1 MEEVNT
7 IKPVH
12 TKSLHFKGQTSD
24 FKVVVHNNLRKNL
37 AKKAH
42 VSLTDGKTLTSEFDM
57 KKTRFEIY
65 KFSKSNLNFSSR
77 QKSNVD
83 LAIQLGAKPPKNK
96 AKNYKELKVDKQM
109 EAEKKNETSFLK
121 QISSNFRTKNTRKL
135 RSRATKFIKH
145 RDQDQ
150 GILNTYG
157 KVCFSFFFSNI

>member
-7 IKPVH
+7 INPVH
-12 TKSLHFKGQTSD
+12 TKSLDFKGQTSD
-24 FKVVVHNNLRKNL
+24 FKVVFHNNPRKNL
-37 AKKAH
+37 ARKAD
-42 VSLTDGKTLTSEFDM
+42 VNLPDGKTLASDFDM

-96 AKNYKELKVDKQM
+96 AKNYKELKIDKQI
-109 EAEKKNETSFLK
+109 ETEKQNETSFLK
-121 QISSNFRTKNTRKL
+121 QLSSNLRTKNTRKF
-135 RSRATKFIKH
+135 RSKATKSFKH
-145 RDQDQ
+145 GDQNK

-157 KVCFSFFFSNI
+157 KVHFFYF